1 VIRLAAARRRVA
13 RLTAIGAALAIA
25 LIAPVPSF
33 ASEPTAGEA
42 PASRAAERA
51 ALSEERATLHAE
63 RAALREQERARR
75 VQEREARHAERAA
88 QRAARRT
95 ERAIRHGN
103 RSVNRGADGTG
114 AGAQQSGRCSL
125 ALTASAARIT
135 VGETVS
141 LTGQLSCPDAP
152 SVPSSSAT
160 PQTPS
165 AAPAS
170 VTVLRHEPG
179 AALETVAKVDVA
191 TDGSFTVTSGALSRN
206 SVFYARAAHAK
217 GARAVVKVA
226 PAVTL
231 SDSATSAQ
239 TSATSLDGAHPPL
252 RTKMTFSGAV
262 NPAATGAPVALQ
274 ISYGASGEHWRAVAF
289 GRVAA
294 DGSYSIVHGFRTP
307 GALSIRAVVHP
318 GKGNT
323 AGISEVLTYEVQQP
337 QNPQLT
343 IQTSADPVPYGTP
356 VTISGVAAAT
366 NAPVTLLART
376 HGGAF
381 APVATSTTDA
391 EGHYTFTQEPL
402 QSTYYEA
409 ADASARSSALF
420 EGVLFTLTP
429 SATPDAVAAGQPV
442 TFSGT
447 LSPAHA
453 GQVVYLERQYASGAG
468 FHPIASGTVDEAS
481 AYAITHTFSRTGTS
495 VLRVKVPGDGKLL
508 TSTSEPF
515 TVALAG

>member
-1 VIRLAAARRRVA
+1 MTAARRRVA

-25 LIAPVPSF
+25 LIAPVPSL
-33 ASEPTAGEA
+33 AGEPAAGEA

-63 RAALREQERARR
+63 RAALREQERAQRA
-75 VQEREARHAERAA
+75 QEREARRAERAA
-88 QRAARRT
+88 RRAARRS
-95 ERAIRHGN
+95 ERALRHGN
-103 RSVNRGADGTG
+103 RGASRGADETGT
-114 AGAQQSGRCSL
+114 GAQQSGRCSL

-141 LTGQLSCPDAP
+141 LTGQLSCPDTSSTAP
-152 SVPSSSAT
+152 QSSSAAA
-160 PQTPS
+160 QTPS

-179 AALETVAKVDVA
+179 AALETVASVDVA
-191 TDGSFTVTSGALSRN
+191 SDGSFTVTSGALSRN

-231 SDSATSAQ
+231 SDSVTSAQ

-252 RTKMTFSGAV
+252 RTRMTFSGAV

-294 DGSYSIVHGFRTP
+294 DGTYSIAHGFRTP

-323 AGISEVLTYEVQQP
+323 AGISEVLTYEVPQP

-381 APVATSTTDA
+381 APVATGTTDA
-391 EGHYTFTQEPL
+391 EGNYTFTQEPL
-402 QSTYYEA
+402 QSTYYEVT
-409 ADASARSSALF
+409 DASTRSSSLF
-420 EGVLFTLTP
+420 EGVLFALTP
-429 SATPDAVAAGQPV
+429 SATPDAVAAGVPV

-468 FHPIASGTVDEAS
+468 FHVIGTGSVDDAS

-508 TSTSEPF
+508 TGTSEPF
-515 TVALAG
+515 TVPLAG

>member
-1 VIRLAAARRRVA
+1 LTAARRRVA
-13 RLTAIGAALAIA
+13 QPIALGAALAIA
-25 LIAPVPSF
+25 LIAPALAP
-33 ASEPTAGEA
+33 ASQLAAGEE
-42 PASRAAERA
+42 PASRAAERV
-51 ALSEERATLHAE
+51 ALSEERVALH
-63 RAALREQERARR
+63 EQERARR
-75 VQEREARHAERAA
+75 AQEREARRAERLAQRNERLA
-88 QRAARRT
+88 QRAARRS
-95 ERAIRHGN
+95 ERAVRRGN
-103 RSVNRGADGTG
+103 RAADRSAGDTG
-114 AGAQQSGRCSL
+114 AQHNGRCTL
-125 ALTASAARIT
+125 ALATSAARIT

-141 LTGQLSCPDAP
+141 LSGQLSCPDTASAAP
-152 SVPSSSAT
+152 QSSSAA
-160 PQTPS
+160 PQTSS
-165 AAPAS
+165 AAPTS

-179 AALETVAKVDVA
+179 AALETVASVDVA

-231 SDSATSAQ
+231 SDSGASAQ
-239 TSATSLDGAHPPL
+239 TSATGLDGAHPPL

-274 ISYGASGEHWRAVAF
+274 ISYAASGEHWRAVAF

-294 DGSYSIVHGFRTP
+294 DGSYSIAHGFRTP

-323 AGISEVLTYEVQQP
+323 AGISEVLTYEVPQP
-337 QNPQLT
+337 QNPLLT
-343 IQTSADPVPYGTP
+343 IQTSADPVPSGTL

-381 APVATSTTDA
+381 APVATGATDG

-402 QSTYYEA
+402 QSTYYEVT
-409 ADASARSSALF
+409 DASARSSSLF
-420 EGVLFTLTP
+420 EGVLFAIAP

-468 FHPIASGTVDEAS
+468 FHVIGIGSVDDAS

-495 VLRVKVPGDGKLL
+495 VLRVKVPSDGKLL

-515 TVALAG
+515 TVPLAG

>member
-1 VIRLAAARRRVA
+1 VIRLTAARRRVA

-25 LIAPVPSF
+25 LIAPVPSL
-33 ASEPTAGEA
+33 AGEPAAGEA

-51 ALSEERATLHAE
+51 ALSEERAALHAE
-63 RAALREQERARR
+63 RAALHAQERAQR
-75 VQEREARHAERAA
+75 VQEREARRAERAA
-88 QRAARRT
+88 QRAARRS

-103 RSVNRGADGTG
+103 RGANRGADET
-114 AGAQQSGRCSL
+114 GAQQSGRCSL
-125 ALTASAARIT
+125 ALAASAARIT
-135 VGETVS
+135 VGESVS

-152 SVPSSSAT
+152 SAAPSSSAA

-165 AAPAS
+165 APPAS

-179 AALETVAKVDVA
+179 AALETVTSVDVA
-191 TDGSFTVTSGALSRN
+191 SDGSFTVTSGALSRN
-206 SVFYARAAHAK
+206 SIFYARAAHAK

-231 SDSATSAQ
+231 SDSVTSAQ
-239 TSATSLDGAHPPL
+239 TSATGLDGAHPPL

-294 DGSYSIVHGFRTP
+294 DGSYSIAHGFRTP
-307 GALSIRAVVHP
+307 GALSVRAVVHP

-323 AGISEVLTYEVQQP
+323 AGISEVLTYEVPQP

-356 VTISGVAAAT
+356 VTISGIAAAT

-376 HGGAF
+376 RGGAF
-381 APVATSTTDA
+381 APVATGTTDA

-402 QSTYYEA
+402 QSTYYEVT
-409 ADASARSSALF
+409 DASARSSSLF

-468 FHPIASGTVDEAS
+468 FHVIGTGSVDDASS
-481 AYAITHTFSRTGTS
+481 YAITHTFSRTGTS